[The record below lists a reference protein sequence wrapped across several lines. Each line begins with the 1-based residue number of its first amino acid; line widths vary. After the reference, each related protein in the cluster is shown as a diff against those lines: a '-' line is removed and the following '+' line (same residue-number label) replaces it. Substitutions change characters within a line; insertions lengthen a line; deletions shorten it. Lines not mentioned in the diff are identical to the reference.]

1 MKNNIY
7 QNQISQ
13 RDDEY
18 TEFLCWILEQRDWEN
33 DIMIIKG
40 QEYDRFMESDNEDEE
55 IDIKIVEQILE
66 NRNNDKDTRTKHV
79 ITQCYI
85 SAKETKELFE
95 NK

>member
-1 MKNNIY
+1 MFIDKLPELIN
-7 QNQISQ
+7 
-13 RDDEY
+13 
-18 TEFLCWILEQRDWEN
+18 TENKKKKYFKLLKHKLTTER
-33 DIMIIKG
+33 IINYIK
-40 QEYDRFMESDNEDEE
+40 ERFPNEE